1 MSMDAPREDKRS
13 YASPQQREVLL
24 RLIAHPTIEQSFF
37 LTGGTALAVFYLR
50 HRVSDDLDLFT
61 LAPVNLSEIDFWIR
75 DQWTQACSKIKEGP
89 NFLSFLINETKVEF
103 VRDPLSNN
111 ESRAA
116 MEFDNGRHLL
126 VDNLRNIFSNKLCAM
141 VSRQE
146 PKDFVDFYFLTKR
159 FPGLDLEEGYQEAR
173 RKDAIFDDPPTAA
186 FQLEEGLA
194 LIRENPGLLPKIN
207 VEFDLRQFLG
217 EFGKL
222 AEWVYQKYKP

>member
-1 MSMDAPREDKRS
+1 MDTPKEDKRF
-13 YASPQQREVLL
+13 YASPRQREVLL
-24 RLIAHPTIEQSFF
+24 RLITHPTIEQSFF
-37 LTGGTALAVFYLR
+37 LTGGTALAVFYLH

-61 LAPVNLSEIDFWIR
+61 LTSANLSELDFWIR
-75 DQWTQACSKIKEGP
+75 NQWTDACSKIKEGP

-116 MEFDNGRHLL
+116 IGFDNGGHLL
-126 VDNLRNIFSNKLCAM
+126 VDNLRNIYSNKLCAM

-146 PKDFVDFYFLTKR
+146 PKDFVDFYFMTKR
-159 FPGLDLEEGYQEAR
+159 FPSLDLEAAFQEAK

-194 LIRENPGLLPKIN
+194 LIRDNPNLLPKTK
-207 VEFDLRQFLG
+207 VEFDLRQLLDDFA
-217 EFGKL
+217 KL
-222 AEWVYQKYKP
+222 AEWVYRKYKP